1 MPPERSAPRL
11 AYALFAMMLGT
22 AGLPIYIHA
31 PKFFVD
37 QYGVSL
43 GALGA
48 SLFVLRLL
56 DFVQDPLLG
65 SLAEKT
71 SAARA
76 RPVWAAITI
85 MALGMVGLFAI
96 TPPIAP
102 VLWFSLTLL
111 CVFSGFSFL
120 TIRLYAQGVTSFGAD
135 RQLDLA
141 RWRETG
147 SLLGVCCAAMAPTL
161 LLVVTGRP
169 YAAFAIGFAGL
180 AVIAGFVMSKH
191 WSRSAQ
197 EVRGGGGFS
206 TALADPVVR
215 QLLILAVLNTA
226 PVAVSSTLFL
236 FFVESRLQV
245 PQMAGPLLILFFI
258 SAAISAP
265 IWTFLAGRFG
275 PRPVL
280 LVAMIA
286 AIVSFFYAFF
296 LQSGQVTAFMLIC
309 IASGATLGADLSILP
324 AVFAKRLAVTKA
336 QAAVGFGFWNF
347 ASKISLALAA
357 VVVLPALERFG
368 YQPGLDNSQNGLL
381 ALSVG
386 YAAVPCILKLF
397 AIWVLLRLQLG
408 DDTA

>member
-1 MPPERSAPRL
+1 VQPQQPNARL
-11 AYALFAMMLGT
+11 PYAIFAIMLGA

-48 SLFVLRLL
+48 ALFVLRLL

-65 SLAEKT
+65 TLAEKT
-71 SAARA
+71 SVARA
-76 RPVWAAITI
+76 RPVWAAIAV

-120 TIRLYAQGVTSFGAD
+120 TIRLYAQGVTSFGAE
-135 RQLDLA
+135 RQLALA

-147 SLLGVCCAAMAPTL
+147 SLLGVCCAAMAPSL
-161 LLVVTGRP
+161 LFAMTDRP
-169 YAAFAIGFAGL
+169 FAVFAVGFAGL
-180 AVIAGFVMSKH
+180 AIIAGFVMSKH
-191 WSRSAQ
+191 WSPTAQ
-197 EVRGGGGFS
+197 EIRSGGGFS

-236 FFVESRLQV
+236 FFVESRLQA
-245 PQMAGPLLILFFI
+245 PDMAGLLLILFFI

-265 IWTFLAGRFG
+265 LWTFLAGRFG

-296 LQSGQVTAFMLIC
+296 LQSGQVNAFMLIC
-309 IASGATLGADLSILP
+309 IASGVTLGADLSILP

-347 ASKISLALAA
+347 ASKLSLALAA
-357 VVVLPALERFG
+357 IIVLPALERFG
-368 YQPGLDNSQNGLL
+368 YQPGMTNTQSGLL
-381 ALSVG
+381 ALSMG
-386 YAAVPCILKLF
+386 YAAVPCILKLG

-408 DDTA
+408 DET

>member
-1 MPPERSAPRL
+1 MRPERTIPRL
-11 AYALFAMMLGT
+11 PYALFAMVLGS

-37 QYGVSL
+37 QYGVGL

-65 SLAEKT
+65 TLAEKT

-76 RPVWAAITI
+76 RPVWAASAV
-85 MALGMVGLFAI
+85 MALGMVALFAI

-102 VLWFSLTLL
+102 VLWFSLTLF

-120 TIRLYAQGVTSFGAD
+120 TIRLYAQGVTSFGPK
-135 RQLDLA
+135 RQLALA

-147 SLLGVCCAAMAPTL
+147 SLLGVCCAAMAPSL
-161 LLVVTGRP
+161 LFAMTDRP
-169 YAAFAIGFAGL
+169 FAAFAVGFAGL
-180 AVIAGFVMSKH
+180 AIIAGFFMSKH
-191 WSRSAQ
+191 WSPTAQ
-197 EVRGGGGFS
+197 ERRSGGGFS

-236 FFVESRLQV
+236 FFVESRLQA
-245 PQMAGPLLILFFI
+245 PDMTGLLLILFFI

-265 IWTFLAGRFG
+265 LWTFLAGRFG

-296 LQSGQVTAFMLIC
+296 LQSGQVNAFMLIC

-324 AVFAKRLAVTKA
+324 AVFAKRLAVIKA

-347 ASKISLALAA
+347 ASKLSLALAA
-357 VVVLPALERFG
+357 IIVLPALERFG

-381 ALSVG
+381 ALSAG

>member
-1 MPPERSAPRL
+1 MQPQQPNARL
-11 AYALFAMMLGT
+11 PYAIFAIMLGA

-48 SLFVLRLL
+48 ALFVLRLL

-65 SLAEKT
+65 TLAEKT

-76 RPVWAAITI
+76 RPVWAAIAV

-120 TIRLYAQGVTSFGAD
+120 TIRLYAQGVTSFGAE
-135 RQLDLA
+135 RQLALA

-147 SLLGVCCAAMAPTL
+147 SLLGVCCAAMAPSL
-161 LLVVTGRP
+161 LFAMTDRP
-169 YAAFAIGFAGL
+169 FAAFAVGFAGL
-180 AVIAGFVMSKH
+180 AIIAGFFMSKH
-191 WSRSAQ
+191 WSPTAQ
-197 EVRGGGGFS
+197 ERRSGGGFS

-236 FFVESRLQV
+236 FFVESRLQA
-245 PQMAGPLLILFFI
+245 PDMAGLLLILFFI

-265 IWTFLAGRFG
+265 LWTFLAGRFG

-296 LQSGQVTAFMLIC
+296 LQSGQVNAFMLIC

-347 ASKISLALAA
+347 ASKLSLALAA
-357 VVVLPALERFG
+357 IIVLPALERFG
-368 YQPGLDNSQNGLL
+368 YQPGMTNTQSGLL
-381 ALSVG
+381 ALSMG
-386 YAAVPCILKLF
+386 YAAVPCILKLG

-408 DDTA
+408 DET

>member
-1 MPPERSAPRL
+1 VQPQQPNARL
-11 AYALFAMMLGT
+11 PYAIFAIMLGA

-48 SLFVLRLL
+48 ALFVLRLL

-65 SLAEKT
+65 TLAEKT
-71 SAARA
+71 SVARA
-76 RPVWAAITI
+76 RPVWAAIAV

-120 TIRLYAQGVTSFGAD
+120 TIRLYAQGVTSFGAE
-135 RQLDLA
+135 RQLALA

-147 SLLGVCCAAMAPTL
+147 SLFGVCCAAMAPSL
-161 LLVVTGRP
+161 LFAMTDRP
-169 YAAFAIGFAGL
+169 FAAFAVGFAGL
-180 AVIAGFVMSKH
+180 AIIAGFVMSKH
-191 WSRSAQ
+191 WSPTAQ
-197 EVRGGGGFS
+197 EIRSGGGFS

-236 FFVESRLQV
+236 FFVESRLQA
-245 PQMAGPLLILFFI
+245 PDMAGLLLILFFI

-265 IWTFLAGRFG
+265 LWTFLAGRFG

-296 LQSGQVTAFMLIC
+296 LQSGQVNAFMLIC

-347 ASKISLALAA
+347 ASKLSLALAA
-357 VVVLPALERFG
+357 IIVLPALERFG
-368 YQPGLDNSQNGLL
+368 YQPGMTNTQSGLL
-381 ALSVG
+381 ALSMG
-386 YAAVPCILKLF
+386 YAAVPCILKLG

-408 DDTA
+408 DET

>member
-1 MPPERSAPRL
+1 MQPQQPDARL
-11 AYALFAMMLGT
+11 PYAIFAIMLGA

-48 SLFVLRLL
+48 ALFVLRLL
-56 DFVQDPLLG
+56 DFIQDPLLG
-65 SLAEKT
+65 TLAEKT

-76 RPVWAAITI
+76 RPVWAAIAV

-96 TPPIAP
+96 TSPIAP

-120 TIRLYAQGVTSFGAD
+120 TIRLYAQGVISFGAE
-135 RQLDLA
+135 RQLALA

-147 SLLGVCCAAMAPTL
+147 SLLGVCYAAVAPS
-161 LLVVTGRP
+161 LLVAMTDRP
-169 YAAFAIGFAGL
+169 FAAFAVGFAGL
-180 AVIAGFVMSKH
+180 AIIAGFVMSKH
-191 WSRSAQ
+191 WSPTAQ
-197 EVRGGGGFS
+197 EIRSGGGFS

-236 FFVESRLQV
+236 FFVESRLQA
-245 PQMAGPLLILFFI
+245 PDMAGPLLILFFI

-265 IWTFLAGRFG
+265 LWTFLAGRFG

-296 LQSGQVTAFMLIC
+296 LQSGQVNAFTLIC

-347 ASKISLALAA
+347 ASKLSLALAA
-357 VVVLPALERFG
+357 IIVLPALERFG
-368 YQPGLDNSQNGLL
+368 YQPGMTNTQSGLF
-381 ALSVG
+381 ALSLG
-386 YAAVPCILKLF
+386 YAAVPCILKLG

-408 DDTA
+408 DET

>member
-1 MPPERSAPRL
+1 MQPQQPNARL
-11 AYALFAMMLGT
+11 PYAIFAIMLGA

-48 SLFVLRLL
+48 ALFVLRLL

-65 SLAEKT
+65 TLAEKT
-71 SAARA
+71 SVARA
-76 RPVWAAITI
+76 RPVWAAIAV

-120 TIRLYAQGVTSFGAD
+120 TIRLYAQGVTSFGAE
-135 RQLDLA
+135 RQLALA

-147 SLLGVCCAAMAPTL
+147 SLLGVCCAAMAPSL
-161 LLVVTGRP
+161 LFAMTDRP
-169 YAAFAIGFAGL
+169 FAVFAVGFAGL
-180 AVIAGFVMSKH
+180 AIIAGFVMSKH
-191 WSRSAQ
+191 WSPTAQ
-197 EVRGGGGFS
+197 EIRSGGGFS

-236 FFVESRLQV
+236 FFVESRLQA
-245 PQMAGPLLILFFI
+245 PDMAGLLLILFFI

-265 IWTFLAGRFG
+265 LWTFLAGRFG

-296 LQSGQVTAFMLIC
+296 LQSGQVNAFMLIC
-309 IASGATLGADLSILP
+309 IASGVTLGADLSILP

-347 ASKISLALAA
+347 ASKLSLALAA
-357 VVVLPALERFG
+357 IIVLPALERFG
-368 YQPGLDNSQNGLL
+368 YQPGMTNTQSGLL
-381 ALSVG
+381 ALSMG
-386 YAAVPCILKLF
+386 YAAVPCILKLG

-408 DDTA
+408 DET

>member
-1 MPPERSAPRL
+1 
-11 AYALFAMMLGT
+11 MLGA

-48 SLFVLRLL
+48 ALFVLRLL
-56 DFVQDPLLG
+56 DFVQDPLIG
-65 SLAEKT
+65 TLAEKT
-71 SAARA
+71 SVARA
-76 RPVWAAITI
+76 RPVWAAIAV

-120 TIRLYAQGVTSFGAD
+120 TIRLYAQGVTSFGAE
-135 RQLDLA
+135 RQLALA

-147 SLLGVCCAAMAPTL
+147 SLLGVCCAAMAPSL
-161 LLVVTGRP
+161 LFAITDRP
-169 YAAFAIGFAGL
+169 FAAFAVGFAGL
-180 AVIAGFVMSKH
+180 AIIAGFVMSKH
-191 WSRSAQ
+191 WSPTAQ
-197 EVRGGGGFS
+197 ERRSGGGFS

-236 FFVESRLQV
+236 FFVESRLQA
-245 PQMAGPLLILFFI
+245 PDMAGLLLILFFI

-265 IWTFLAGRFG
+265 LWTFLAGRFG

-296 LQSGQVTAFMLIC
+296 LQSGQVNAFMLIC
-309 IASGATLGADLSILP
+309 IASGVTLGADLSILP

-347 ASKISLALAA
+347 ASKLSLALAA
-357 VVVLPALERFG
+357 IIVLPALERFG
-368 YQPGLDNSQNGLL
+368 YQPGMTNTQSGLL
-381 ALSVG
+381 ALSMG
-386 YAAVPCILKLF
+386 YAAVPCILKLG

-408 DDTA
+408 DET

>member
-1 MPPERSAPRL
+1 MQPQQPNARL
-11 AYALFAMMLGT
+11 PYAIFAIMLGA

-48 SLFVLRLL
+48 ALFVLRLL

-65 SLAEKT
+65 TLAEKT

-76 RPVWAAITI
+76 RPVWAAIAV

-120 TIRLYAQGVTSFGAD
+120 TIRLYAQGVTSFGAE
-135 RQLDLA
+135 RQLALA

-147 SLLGVCCAAMAPTL
+147 SLLGVCCAAMAPSL
-161 LLVVTGRP
+161 LFAMTDRP
-169 YAAFAIGFAGL
+169 FAAFAVGFAGL
-180 AVIAGFVMSKH
+180 AIIAGFFMSKH
-191 WSRSAQ
+191 WSPTAQ
-197 EVRGGGGFS
+197 ERRSGGGFS

-236 FFVESRLQV
+236 FFVESRLQA
-245 PQMAGPLLILFFI
+245 PDMAGLLLILFFI

-265 IWTFLAGRFG
+265 LWTFLAGRFG

-296 LQSGQVTAFMLIC
+296 LQSGQVNAFMLIC
-309 IASGATLGADLSILP
+309 IASGVTLGADLSILP

-347 ASKISLALAA
+347 ASKLSLALAA
-357 VVVLPALERFG
+357 IIVLPALERFG
-368 YQPGLDNSQNGLL
+368 YQPGMTNTQSGLL
-381 ALSVG
+381 ALSMG
-386 YAAVPCILKLF
+386 YAAVPCILKLG

-408 DDTA
+408 DET

>member
-1 MPPERSAPRL
+1 MQPQQPNARL
-11 AYALFAMMLGT
+11 PYAIFAIMLGA

-48 SLFVLRLL
+48 ALFVLRLL

-65 SLAEKT
+65 TLAEKT
-71 SAARA
+71 SVARA
-76 RPVWAAITI
+76 RPVWAAIAI

-120 TIRLYAQGVTSFGAD
+120 TIRLYAQGVTSFGAE
-135 RQLDLA
+135 RQLALA

-147 SLLGVCCAAMAPTL
+147 SLLGVCCAAMAPSL
-161 LLVVTGRP
+161 LFAMTDRP
-169 YAAFAIGFAGL
+169 FAAFAVGFAGL
-180 AVIAGFVMSKH
+180 AIIAGFVMSKH
-191 WSRSAQ
+191 WSPTAQ
-197 EVRGGGGFS
+197 EIRSGGGFS

-236 FFVESRLQV
+236 FFVESRLQA
-245 PQMAGPLLILFFI
+245 PDMAGLLLILFFI

-265 IWTFLAGRFG
+265 LWTFLAGRFG

-296 LQSGQVTAFMLIC
+296 LQSGQVNAFMLIC
-309 IASGATLGADLSILP
+309 IASGVTLGADLSILP

-347 ASKISLALAA
+347 ASKLSLALAA
-357 VVVLPALERFG
+357 IIVLPALERFG
-368 YQPGLDNSQNGLL
+368 YQPGMTNTQSGLL
-381 ALSVG
+381 ALSMG
-386 YAAVPCILKLF
+386 YAAVPCILKLG

-408 DDTA
+408 DET

>member
-1 MPPERSAPRL
+1 MQPQQPNARL
-11 AYALFAMMLGT
+11 PYAIFAIMLGA

-48 SLFVLRLL
+48 ALFVLRLL

-65 SLAEKT
+65 TLAEKT

-76 RPVWAAITI
+76 RPVWAAIAV

-120 TIRLYAQGVTSFGAD
+120 TIRLYAQGVTSFGAE
-135 RQLDLA
+135 RQLALA

-147 SLLGVCCAAMAPTL
+147 SLLGVCCAAMAPSL
-161 LLVVTGRP
+161 LFAMTDRP
-169 YAAFAIGFAGL
+169 FAAFAVGFAGL
-180 AVIAGFVMSKH
+180 AIIAGFFMSKH
-191 WSRSAQ
+191 WSPTAQ
-197 EVRGGGGFS
+197 ERRSGGGFS

-236 FFVESRLQV
+236 FFVESRLQA
-245 PQMAGPLLILFFI
+245 PDMTGLLLILFFI

-265 IWTFLAGRFG
+265 LWTFLAGRFG

-296 LQSGQVTAFMLIC
+296 LQSGQVNAFMLIC

-324 AVFAKRLAVTKA
+324 AVFAKRLAVIKA

-347 ASKISLALAA
+347 ASKLSLALAA
-357 VVVLPALERFG
+357 IIVLPALERFG
-368 YQPGLDNSQNGLL
+368 YQPGMTNTQSGLL
-381 ALSVG
+381 ALSMG
-386 YAAVPCILKLF
+386 YAAVPCILKLG

-408 DDTA
+408 DET

>member
-1 MPPERSAPRL
+1 MQPQQPNARL
-11 AYALFAMMLGT
+11 PYAIFAIMLGA

-48 SLFVLRLL
+48 ALFVLRLL

-65 SLAEKT
+65 TLAEKT
-71 SAARA
+71 SVARA
-76 RPVWAAITI
+76 RPVWAAIAV

-120 TIRLYAQGVTSFGAD
+120 TIRLYAQGVTSFGAE
-135 RQLDLA
+135 RQLALA

-147 SLLGVCCAAMAPTL
+147 SLLGVCCAAMAPSL
-161 LLVVTGRP
+161 LFAMTDRP
-169 YAAFAIGFAGL
+169 FAVFAVGFAGL
-180 AVIAGFVMSKH
+180 AIIAGFVMSKH
-191 WSRSAQ
+191 WSPTAQ
-197 EVRGGGGFS
+197 ERRSGGGFS

-236 FFVESRLQV
+236 FSVESRLQA
-245 PQMAGPLLILFFI
+245 PDMAGLLLILFFI

-265 IWTFLAGRFG
+265 LWTFLAGRFG

-296 LQSGQVTAFMLIC
+296 LQSGQVNAFMLIC
-309 IASGATLGADLSILP
+309 IASGVTLGADLSILP

-347 ASKISLALAA
+347 ASKLSLALAA
-357 VVVLPALERFG
+357 IIVLPALERFG
-368 YQPGLDNSQNGLL
+368 YQPGMTNTQSGLL
-381 ALSVG
+381 ALSMG
-386 YAAVPCILKLF
+386 YAAVPCILKLG

-408 DDTA
+408 DET

>member
-1 MPPERSAPRL
+1 MQPQQPNARL
-11 AYALFAMMLGT
+11 PYAIFAIMLGA

-48 SLFVLRLL
+48 ALFVLRLL

-65 SLAEKT
+65 TLAEKT
-71 SAARA
+71 SVARA
-76 RPVWAAITI
+76 RPVWAAIAI

-102 VLWFSLTLL
+102 VLWFSFTLL

-120 TIRLYAQGVTSFGAD
+120 TIRLYAQGVTSFGAE
-135 RQLDLA
+135 RQLALA

-147 SLLGVCCAAMAPTL
+147 SLLGVCCAAMAPSL
-161 LLVVTGRP
+161 LFAMTDRP
-169 YAAFAIGFAGL
+169 FAAFAVGFAGL
-180 AVIAGFVMSKH
+180 AIIAGFVMSKH
-191 WSRSAQ
+191 WSPTAQ
-197 EVRGGGGFS
+197 EIRSGGGFS

-236 FFVESRLQV
+236 FFVESRLQA
-245 PQMAGPLLILFFI
+245 PDMAGLLLILFFI

-265 IWTFLAGRFG
+265 LWTFLAGRFG

-296 LQSGQVTAFMLIC
+296 LQSGQVNAFMLIC
-309 IASGATLGADLSILP
+309 IASGVTLGADLSILP

-347 ASKISLALAA
+347 ASKLSLALAA
-357 VVVLPALERFG
+357 IIVLPALERFG
-368 YQPGLDNSQNGLL
+368 YQPGMTNTQSGLL
-381 ALSVG
+381 ALSMG
-386 YAAVPCILKLF
+386 YAAVPCILKLG

-408 DDTA
+408 DET

>member
-1 MPPERSAPRL
+1 MQPQQPNARL
-11 AYALFAMMLGT
+11 PYAIFAIMLGA

-48 SLFVLRLL
+48 ALFVLRLL

-65 SLAEKT
+65 TLAEKT

-76 RPVWAAITI
+76 RPVWAAIAV

-120 TIRLYAQGVTSFGAD
+120 TIRLYAQGVTSFGAE
-135 RQLDLA
+135 RQLALA

-147 SLLGVCCAAMAPTL
+147 SLLGVCCAAMAPSL
-161 LLVVTGRP
+161 LFAMTDRP
-169 YAAFAIGFAGL
+169 FAAFAVGFAGL
-180 AVIAGFVMSKH
+180 AIIAGFFMSKH
-191 WSRSAQ
+191 WSPTAQ
-197 EVRGGGGFS
+197 ERRSGGGFS

-236 FFVESRLQV
+236 FFVESRLQA
-245 PQMAGPLLILFFI
+245 PDMTGLLLILFFI

-265 IWTFLAGRFG
+265 LWTFLAARFG

-296 LQSGQVTAFMLIC
+296 LQSGQVNAFMLIC

-347 ASKISLALAA
+347 ASKLSLALAA
-357 VVVLPALERFG
+357 IIVLPALERFG
-368 YQPGLDNSQNGLL
+368 YQPGMTNTQSGLL
-381 ALSVG
+381 ALSMG
-386 YAAVPCILKLF
+386 YAAVPCILKLG

-408 DDTA
+408 DET

>member
-1 MPPERSAPRL
+1 MQPQQPNARL
-11 AYALFAMMLGT
+11 PYAFFAIMLGA

-48 SLFVLRLL
+48 ALFVLRLL

-65 SLAEKT
+65 TLAEKT
-71 SAARA
+71 SVARA
-76 RPVWAAITI
+76 RPVWAAIAV

-120 TIRLYAQGVTSFGAD
+120 TIRLYAQGVTSFGAE
-135 RQLDLA
+135 RQLALA

-147 SLLGVCCAAMAPTL
+147 SLLGVCCAAMAPSL
-161 LLVVTGRP
+161 LFAMTDRP
-169 YAAFAIGFAGL
+169 FAAFAVGFAGL
-180 AVIAGFVMSKH
+180 AIIAGFFMSKH
-191 WSRSAQ
+191 WSPTAQ
-197 EVRGGGGFS
+197 ERRSGGGFS

-236 FFVESRLQV
+236 FFVESRLQA
-245 PQMAGPLLILFFI
+245 PDMAGLLLILFFI

-265 IWTFLAGRFG
+265 LWTFLAGRFG

-296 LQSGQVTAFMLIC
+296 LQSGQVNAFMLIC

-347 ASKISLALAA
+347 ASKLSLALAA
-357 VVVLPALERFG
+357 IIVLPALERFG
-368 YQPGLDNSQNGLL
+368 YQPGMTNTQSGLL
-381 ALSVG
+381 ALSMG
-386 YAAVPCILKLF
+386 YAAVPCILKLG
-397 AIWVLLRLQLG
+397 AIWVVLRLQLG
-408 DDTA
+408 DET

>member
-1 MPPERSAPRL
+1 MRPERTIPRL
-11 AYALFAMMLGT
+11 PYALFAMMLGA

-37 QYGVSL
+37 QYGVGL

-65 SLAEKT
+65 TLAEKT

-76 RPVWAAITI
+76 RPVWAASAV

-102 VLWFSLTLL
+102 VLWFSLTLF

-120 TIRLYAQGVTSFGAD
+120 TIRLYAQGVTSFGPE
-135 RQLDLA
+135 RQLALA

-147 SLLGVCCAAMAPTL
+147 SLLGVCCAAMAPSL
-161 LLVVTGRP
+161 LLAMTDRP
-169 YAAFAIGFAGL
+169 FAAFAVGFAGL
-180 AVIAGFVMSKH
+180 TIMAGFVMSER
-191 WSRSAQ
+191 WSPTAQ
-197 EVRGGGGFS
+197 DLPSGGGFS
-206 TALADPVVR
+206 AALADPVVR

-236 FFVESRLQV
+236 FFVESRLQA
-245 PQMAGPLLILFFI
+245 PDMAGPLLILFFI
-258 SAAISAP
+258 SAALSAP
-265 IWTFLAGRFG
+265 IWTFLASRFG

-296 LQSGQVTAFMLIC
+296 LQSGQATAFMLIC

-357 VVVLPALERFG
+357 VVVLPALEQFG

>member
-1 MPPERSAPRL
+1 MQPQQPNARL
-11 AYALFAMMLGT
+11 PYAIFAIMLGA

-48 SLFVLRLL
+48 ALFVLRLL

-65 SLAEKT
+65 TLAEKT

-76 RPVWAAITI
+76 RPVWAAIAV

-120 TIRLYAQGVTSFGAD
+120 TIRLYAQGVTSFGAE
-135 RQLDLA
+135 RQLALA

-147 SLLGVCCAAMAPTL
+147 SLLGVCCAAMAPSL
-161 LLVVTGRP
+161 LFAMTDRP
-169 YAAFAIGFAGL
+169 FAVFAVGFAGL
-180 AVIAGFVMSKH
+180 AIIAGFVMSKH
-191 WSRSAQ
+191 WSPTAQ
-197 EVRGGGGFS
+197 EIRSGGGFS

-236 FFVESRLQV
+236 FFVESRLQA
-245 PQMAGPLLILFFI
+245 PDMAGLLLILFFI

-265 IWTFLAGRFG
+265 LWTFLAGRFG

-296 LQSGQVTAFMLIC
+296 LQSGQVNAFMLIC
-309 IASGATLGADLSILP
+309 IASGVTLGADLSILP

-347 ASKISLALAA
+347 ASKLSLALAA
-357 VVVLPALERFG
+357 IIVLPALERFG
-368 YQPGLDNSQNGLL
+368 YQPGMTNTQSGLL
-381 ALSVG
+381 ALSMG
-386 YAAVPCILKLF
+386 YAAVPCILKLG

-408 DDTA
+408 DET

>member
-1 MPPERSAPRL
+1 MRPERTIPRL
-11 AYALFAMMLGT
+11 PYALFAMVLGS

-37 QYGVSL
+37 QYGVGL

-65 SLAEKT
+65 TLAEKT

-76 RPVWAAITI
+76 RPVWAASAV
-85 MALGMVGLFAI
+85 MALGMVALFAI

-102 VLWFSLTLL
+102 VLWFSLTLF

-147 SLLGVCCAAMAPTL
+147 SLLGVCCAAMAPSL
-161 LLVVTGRP
+161 LLAMTDQP
-169 YAAFAIGFAGL
+169 FAAFAVGFAGM
-180 AVIAGFVMSKH
+180 AIIAGFVMSKH
-191 WSRSAQ
+191 WSTTAQDLRS
-197 EVRGGGGFS
+197 GGGFS
-206 TALADPVVR
+206 TAVADPVVR

-226 PVAVSSTLFL
+226 PVAVSSTLFS
-236 FFVESRLQV
+236 FFVESRQQV
-245 PQMAGPLLILFFI
+245 PDMAGPLLILFFI

-265 IWTFLAGRFG
+265 LWTFLAGRFG

-347 ASKISLALAA
+347 ASKLSLALAA
-357 VVVLPALERFG
+357 IIVLPALERFG

-381 ALSVG
+381 ALSAG

>member
-1 MPPERSAPRL
+1 MQPQQPNARL
-11 AYALFAMMLGT
+11 PYAIFAIMLGA

-48 SLFVLRLL
+48 ALFVLRLL

-65 SLAEKT
+65 TLAEKT
-71 SAARA
+71 SVARA
-76 RPVWAAITI
+76 RPVWAAIAV

-120 TIRLYAQGVTSFGAD
+120 TIRLYAQGVTSFGAE
-135 RQLDLA
+135 RQLALA

-147 SLLGVCCAAMAPTL
+147 SLLGVCCAAMAPSL
-161 LLVVTGRP
+161 LFAMTDRP
-169 YAAFAIGFAGL
+169 FAVFAVGFAGL
-180 AVIAGFVMSKH
+180 AIIAGFVMSKH
-191 WSRSAQ
+191 WSPTAQ
-197 EVRGGGGFS
+197 EIRSGGGFS

-236 FFVESRLQV
+236 FFVESRLQA
-245 PQMAGPLLILFFI
+245 PDMAGLLLILFFI

-265 IWTFLAGRFG
+265 LWTFLAGRFG

-296 LQSGQVTAFMLIC
+296 LQSGQVNAFMLIC

-347 ASKISLALAA
+347 ASKLSLALAA
-357 VVVLPALERFG
+357 IIVLPALERFG
-368 YQPGLDNSQNGLL
+368 YQPGMTNTQSGLL
-381 ALSVG
+381 ALSMG
-386 YAAVPCILKLF
+386 YAAVPCILKLG

-408 DDTA
+408 DET

>member
-1 MPPERSAPRL
+1 MQPQQPNARL
-11 AYALFAMMLGT
+11 PYAIFAIMLGA

-48 SLFVLRLL
+48 ALFVLRLL
-56 DFVQDPLLG
+56 DFVQDPLIG
-65 SLAEKT
+65 TLAEKT
-71 SAARA
+71 SVARA
-76 RPVWAAITI
+76 RPVWAAIAV

-120 TIRLYAQGVTSFGAD
+120 TIRLYAQGVTSFGAE
-135 RQLDLA
+135 RQLALA

-147 SLLGVCCAAMAPTL
+147 SLLGVCCAAMAPSL
-161 LLVVTGRP
+161 LFAITDRP
-169 YAAFAIGFAGL
+169 FAAFAVGFAGL
-180 AVIAGFVMSKH
+180 AIIAGFFMSKH
-191 WSRSAQ
+191 WSPTAQ
-197 EVRGGGGFS
+197 ERRSGGGFS

-236 FFVESRLQV
+236 FFVESRLQA
-245 PQMAGPLLILFFI
+245 PDMAGLLLILFFI

-265 IWTFLAGRFG
+265 LWTFLAGRFG

-296 LQSGQVTAFMLIC
+296 LQSGQVNAFMLIC
-309 IASGATLGADLSILP
+309 IASGVTLGADLSILP

-347 ASKISLALAA
+347 ASKLSLALAA
-357 VVVLPALERFG
+357 IIVLPALERFG
-368 YQPGLDNSQNGLL
+368 YQPGMTNTQSGLL
-381 ALSVG
+381 ALSMG
-386 YAAVPCILKLF
+386 YAAVPCILKLG

-408 DDTA
+408 DET

>member
-1 MPPERSAPRL
+1 MQPQQPNARL
-11 AYALFAMMLGT
+11 PYAIFAIMLGA

-48 SLFVLRLL
+48 ALFVLRLL

-65 SLAEKT
+65 TLAEKT
-71 SAARA
+71 SVARA
-76 RPVWAAITI
+76 RPVWAAIAV

-120 TIRLYAQGVTSFGAD
+120 TIRLYAQGVTSFGAE
-135 RQLDLA
+135 RQLALA

-147 SLLGVCCAAMAPTL
+147 SLLGVCCAAMAPSL
-161 LLVVTGRP
+161 LFAMTDRP
-169 YAAFAIGFAGL
+169 FAAFAVGFAGL
-180 AVIAGFVMSKH
+180 AIIAGFVMSKH
-191 WSRSAQ
+191 WSPTAQ
-197 EVRGGGGFS
+197 ERRSGGGFS

-236 FFVESRLQV
+236 FFVESRLQA
-245 PQMAGPLLILFFI
+245 PDMAGLLLILFFI

-265 IWTFLAGRFG
+265 LWTFLAGRFG

-296 LQSGQVTAFMLIC
+296 LQSGQVNAFMLIC
-309 IASGATLGADLSILP
+309 IASGVTLGADLSILP

-347 ASKISLALAA
+347 ASKLSLALAA
-357 VVVLPALERFG
+357 IIVLPALERFG
-368 YQPGLDNSQNGLL
+368 YQPGMTNTQSGLL
-381 ALSVG
+381 ALSMG
-386 YAAVPCILKLF
+386 YAAVPCILKLG

-408 DDTA
+408 DET

>member
-1 MPPERSAPRL
+1 MRPERTIPRL
-11 AYALFAMMLGT
+11 PYALFAMVLGA

-37 QYGVSL
+37 QYGVGL

-65 SLAEKT
+65 TLAEKT

-76 RPVWAAITI
+76 RPVWAASAV
-85 MALGMVGLFAI
+85 MALGMVALFAI

-102 VLWFSLTLL
+102 VLWFSLTLF

-147 SLLGVCCAAMAPTL
+147 SLLGVCCAAMAPSL
-161 LLVVTGRP
+161 LLATTDRP
-169 YAAFAIGFAGL
+169 FAAFAVGFAGM
-180 AVIAGFVMSKH
+180 AIIAGFVMSKH
-191 WSRSAQ
+191 WSTTAQDLRS
-197 EVRGGGGFS
+197 GGGFS
-206 TALADPVVR
+206 KAVADPVVR

-236 FFVESRLQV
+236 FFVESRLQA
-245 PQMAGPLLILFFI
+245 PDMAGPLLILFFI

-265 IWTFLAGRFG
+265 LWTFLAGRFG

-347 ASKISLALAA
+347 ASKLSLALAA
-357 VVVLPALERFG
+357 IIVLPALERFG

-381 ALSVG
+381 ALSAG

>member
-1 MPPERSAPRL
+1 MRPERTIPRL
-11 AYALFAMMLGT
+11 PYALFAMVLGS

-37 QYGVSL
+37 QYGVGL

-65 SLAEKT
+65 TLAEKT

-76 RPVWAAITI
+76 RPVWAASAV
-85 MALGMVGLFAI
+85 MALGMVALFAI

-102 VLWFSLTLL
+102 VLWFSLTLF

-147 SLLGVCCAAMAPTL
+147 SLLGVCCAAMAPSL
-161 LLVVTGRP
+161 LLAMTDRP
-169 YAAFAIGFAGL
+169 FAAFAVGFAGM
-180 AVIAGFVMSKH
+180 AIIAGFVMSKH
-191 WSRSAQ
+191 WSTTAQDLRS
-197 EVRGGGGFS
+197 GGGFS
-206 TALADPVVR
+206 TAVADPVVR

-236 FFVESRLQV
+236 FFVESRLQA
-245 PQMAGPLLILFFI
+245 PDMAGPLLILFFI

-265 IWTFLAGRFG
+265 LWTFLAGRFG

-347 ASKISLALAA
+347 ASKLSLALAA
-357 VVVLPALERFG
+357 IIVLPALERFG

-381 ALSVG
+381 ALSAG

>member
-1 MPPERSAPRL
+1 MRPERTIPRL
-11 AYALFAMMLGT
+11 PYALFAMMLGA

-37 QYGVSL
+37 QYGVGL

-65 SLAEKT
+65 TLAEKT

-76 RPVWAAITI
+76 RPVWAASAV

-102 VLWFSLTLL
+102 VLWFSLTLF

-120 TIRLYAQGVTSFGAD
+120 TIRLYAQGVTSFGPE
-135 RQLDLA
+135 RQLALA

-147 SLLGVCCAAMAPTL
+147 SLLGVCCAAMAPSL
-161 LLVVTGRP
+161 LLAMTDRP
-169 YAAFAIGFAGL
+169 FAAFAVGFAGL
-180 AVIAGFVMSKH
+180 TIMAGFVMSKH
-191 WSRSAQ
+191 WSPTAQDLRS
-197 EVRGGGGFS
+197 GGGFS
-206 TALADPVVR
+206 AALADPVVR

-236 FFVESRLQV
+236 FFVESRLQA
-245 PQMAGPLLILFFI
+245 PDMAGPLLILFFI
-258 SAAISAP
+258 SAALSAP
-265 IWTFLAGRFG
+265 IWTFLAGMFG

-296 LQSGQVTAFMLIC
+296 LQPGQVTAFMLIC

-347 ASKISLALAA
+347 ASKVSLALAA

-368 YQPGLDNSQNGLL
+368 YQPGMTNTQSGLL

>member
-1 MPPERSAPRL
+1 MRPERTIPRL
-11 AYALFAMMLGT
+11 PYALFAMVLGA

-37 QYGVSL
+37 QYGVGL

-65 SLAEKT
+65 TLAEKT

-76 RPVWAAITI
+76 RPVWAASAV
-85 MALGMVGLFAI
+85 MALGMVALFAI

-102 VLWFSLTLL
+102 VLWFSLTLF

-147 SLLGVCCAAMAPTL
+147 SLLGVCCAAMAPSL
-161 LLVVTGRP
+161 LLAMTDRP
-169 YAAFAIGFAGL
+169 FAAFAVGFAGM
-180 AVIAGFVMSKH
+180 AIIAGFVMSKH
-191 WSRSAQ
+191 WSTTAQDLRS
-197 EVRGGGGFS
+197 GGGFS
-206 TALADPVVR
+206 KAVADPVVR

-236 FFVESRLQV
+236 FFVESRLQA
-245 PQMAGPLLILFFI
+245 PDMAGPLLILFFI

-265 IWTFLAGRFG
+265 LWTFLAGRFG

-347 ASKISLALAA
+347 ASKLSLALAA
-357 VVVLPALERFG
+357 IIVLPALERFG

-381 ALSVG
+381 ALSAG

>member
-1 MPPERSAPRL
+1 MQPQQPNARL
-11 AYALFAMMLGT
+11 PYAIFAIMLGA

-48 SLFVLRLL
+48 ALFVLRLL

-65 SLAEKT
+65 TLAEKT
-71 SAARA
+71 SVARA
-76 RPVWAAITI
+76 RPVWAAIAV

-120 TIRLYAQGVTSFGAD
+120 TIRLYAQGVTSFGAE
-135 RQLDLA
+135 RQLALA

-147 SLLGVCCAAMAPTL
+147 SLLGVCCAAMAPSL
-161 LLVVTGRP
+161 LFAMTDRP
-169 YAAFAIGFAGL
+169 FAAFAVGFAGL
-180 AVIAGFVMSKH
+180 AIIAGFFMSKH
-191 WSRSAQ
+191 WSPTAQ
-197 EVRGGGGFS
+197 ERRSGGGFS

-236 FFVESRLQV
+236 FFVESRLQA
-245 PQMAGPLLILFFI
+245 PDMAGLLLILFFI

-265 IWTFLAGRFG
+265 LWTFLAGRFG

-296 LQSGQVTAFMLIC
+296 LQSGQVNAFMLIC
-309 IASGATLGADLSILP
+309 IASGVTLGADLSILP

-347 ASKISLALAA
+347 ASKLSLALAA
-357 VVVLPALERFG
+357 IIVLPALERFG
-368 YQPGLDNSQNGLL
+368 YQPGMTNTQSGLL
-381 ALSVG
+381 ALSMG
-386 YAAVPCILKLF
+386 YAAVPCILKLG

-408 DDTA
+408 DET

>member
-1 MPPERSAPRL
+1 MQPQQPNARL
-11 AYALFAMMLGT
+11 PYAIFAIMLGA

-48 SLFVLRLL
+48 ALFVLRLL

-65 SLAEKT
+65 TLAEKT

-76 RPVWAAITI
+76 RPVWAAIAV

-120 TIRLYAQGVTSFGAD
+120 TIRLYAQGVTSFGAE
-135 RQLDLA
+135 RQLALA

-147 SLLGVCCAAMAPTL
+147 SLLGVCCAAMAPSL
-161 LLVVTGRP
+161 LFAMTDRP
-169 YAAFAIGFAGL
+169 FAAFAVGFAGL
-180 AVIAGFVMSKH
+180 AIIAGFVMSKH
-191 WSRSAQ
+191 WSPTAQ
-197 EVRGGGGFS
+197 EIRSGGGFS

-236 FFVESRLQV
+236 FFVESRLQA
-245 PQMAGPLLILFFI
+245 PDMAGLLLILFFI

-265 IWTFLAGRFG
+265 LWTFLAGRFG

-296 LQSGQVTAFMLIC
+296 LQSGQVNAFMLIC

-347 ASKISLALAA
+347 ASKLSLALAA
-357 VVVLPALERFG
+357 IIVLPALERFG
-368 YQPGLDNSQNGLL
+368 YQPGMTNTQSGLL
-381 ALSVG
+381 ALSMG
-386 YAAVPCILKLF
+386 YAAVPCILKLG

-408 DDTA
+408 DET

>member
-1 MPPERSAPRL
+1 MPPLQPPARL
-11 AYALFAMMLGT
+11 PYAIFAMMLGA

-48 SLFVLRLL
+48 ALFILRLL
-56 DFVQDPLLG
+56 DFIQDPLLG
-65 SLAEKT
+65 KLAEKT

-76 RPVWAAITI
+76 RPVWAASAV
-85 MALGMVGLFAI
+85 MALGMVGLFAV
-96 TPPIAP
+96 TPPVAP
-102 VLWFSLTLL
+102 VLWFSLTLF

-135 RQLDLA
+135 RQLGLA

-147 SLLGVCCAAMAPTL
+147 SLVGVCLAAMAPSL
-161 LLVVTGRP
+161 LLAISAQP
-169 YAAFAIGFAGL
+169 FAAFAMGFAGL
-180 AVIAGFVMSKH
+180 TVVAGFLMSKH
-191 WSRSAQ
+191 WT
-197 EVRGGGGFS
+197 RGAEQPAAGGF
-206 TALADPVVR
+206 TAALSDPVTR

-236 FFVESRLQV
+236 FFVESRLQA
-245 PQMAGPLLILFFI
+245 PEMAGPLLILFFI
-258 SAAISAP
+258 SAALSAP
-265 IWTFLAGRFG
+265 LWTYWAGRFG

-286 AIVSFFYAFF
+286 AIISFFYAFF
-296 LQSGQVTAFMLIC
+296 LQSGQAAAFMLIC
-309 IASGATLGADLSILP
+309 IASGATLGADLAILP

-336 QAAVGFGFWNF
+336 QAALGFGFWNF
-347 ASKISLALAA
+347 ASKLSLALAA
-357 VVVLPALERFG
+357 IVVLPALERFG
-368 YQPGLDNSQNGLL
+368 YQPGMTNTQSGLL
-381 ALSVG
+381 ALSTG
-386 YAAVPCILKLF
+386 YAAVPCILKLG

-408 DDTA
+408 DKT

>member
-1 MPPERSAPRL
+1 MQPQQPNARL
-11 AYALFAMMLGT
+11 PYAIFAIMLGA

-48 SLFVLRLL
+48 ALFVLRLL

-65 SLAEKT
+65 TLAEKT
-71 SAARA
+71 SVARA
-76 RPVWAAITI
+76 RPVWAAIAV

-120 TIRLYAQGVTSFGAD
+120 TIRLYAQGVTNFGAE
-135 RQLDLA
+135 RQLALA

-147 SLLGVCCAAMAPTL
+147 SLLGVCCAAMAPSL
-161 LLVVTGRP
+161 LFAMTDRP
-169 YAAFAIGFAGL
+169 FAAFAVGFAGL
-180 AVIAGFVMSKH
+180 AIIAGFVMSKH
-191 WSRSAQ
+191 WSPTAQ
-197 EVRGGGGFS
+197 ERRSGGGFS

-236 FFVESRLQV
+236 FFVESRLQA
-245 PQMAGPLLILFFI
+245 PDMAGLLLILFFI

-265 IWTFLAGRFG
+265 LWTFLAGRFG

-296 LQSGQVTAFMLIC
+296 LQSGQVNAFMLIC
-309 IASGATLGADLSILP
+309 IASGVTLGADLSILP

-347 ASKISLALAA
+347 ASKLSLALAA
-357 VVVLPALERFG
+357 IIVLPALERFG
-368 YQPGLDNSQNGLL
+368 YQPGMTNTQSGLL
-381 ALSVG
+381 ALSMG
-386 YAAVPCILKLF
+386 YAAVPCILKLG

-408 DDTA
+408 DET

>member
-11 AYALFAMMLGT
+11 PYALFAMMLGT

-102 VLWFSLTLL
+102 VLWFSLTLF
-111 CVFSGFSFL
+111 CVFSSFSFL

-191 WSRSAQ
+191 WSRSTQ

>member
-1 MPPERSAPRL
+1 MQPQQPNARL
-11 AYALFAMMLGT
+11 PYAIFAIMLGA

-48 SLFVLRLL
+48 ALFVLRLL

-65 SLAEKT
+65 TLAEKT

-76 RPVWAAITI
+76 RPVWAAIAV

-120 TIRLYAQGVTSFGAD
+120 TIRLYAQGVTSFGAE
-135 RQLDLA
+135 RQLALA

-147 SLLGVCCAAMAPTL
+147 SLLGVCCAAMAPSL
-161 LLVVTGRP
+161 LFAMTDRP
-169 YAAFAIGFAGL
+169 FAAFAVGFAGL
-180 AVIAGFVMSKH
+180 AIIAGFFMSKH
-191 WSRSAQ
+191 WSPIAQ
-197 EVRGGGGFS
+197 ERRSGGGFS

-236 FFVESRLQV
+236 FFVESRLQA
-245 PQMAGPLLILFFI
+245 PDMTGLLLILFFI

-265 IWTFLAGRFG
+265 LWTFLAGRFG

-296 LQSGQVTAFMLIC
+296 LQSGQVNAFMLIC

-347 ASKISLALAA
+347 ASKLSLALAA
-357 VVVLPALERFG
+357 IIVLPALERFG
-368 YQPGLDNSQNGLL
+368 YQPGMTNTQSGLL
-381 ALSVG
+381 ALSMG
-386 YAAVPCILKLF
+386 YAAVPCILKLG

-408 DDTA
+408 DET

>member
-1 MPPERSAPRL
+1 MQPQQPNARL
-11 AYALFAMMLGT
+11 PYAIFAIMLGA

-48 SLFVLRLL
+48 ALFVLRLL

-65 SLAEKT
+65 TLAEKT

-76 RPVWAAITI
+76 RPVWAAIAV

-120 TIRLYAQGVTSFGAD
+120 TIRLYAQGVTSFGAE
-135 RQLDLA
+135 RQLALA

-147 SLLGVCCAAMAPTL
+147 SLLGVYCAAMAPSL
-161 LLVVTGRP
+161 LFAMTDRP
-169 YAAFAIGFAGL
+169 FAAFAVGFAGL
-180 AVIAGFVMSKH
+180 AIIAGFVMSKH
-191 WSRSAQ
+191 WSPTAQ
-197 EVRGGGGFS
+197 ERRSGGGFS

-236 FFVESRLQV
+236 FFVESRLQA
-245 PQMAGPLLILFFI
+245 PDMAGLLLILFFI

-265 IWTFLAGRFG
+265 LWTFLAGRFG

-296 LQSGQVTAFMLIC
+296 LQSGQVNAFMLIC
-309 IASGATLGADLSILP
+309 IASGVTLGADLSILP

-347 ASKISLALAA
+347 ASKLSFALAA
-357 VVVLPALERFG
+357 IIVLPALERFG
-368 YQPGLDNSQNGLL
+368 YQPGMTNTQSGLL
-381 ALSVG
+381 ALSMG
-386 YAAVPCILKLF
+386 YAAVPCILKLG

-408 DDTA
+408 DET

>member
-1 MPPERSAPRL
+1 MQPQQPNARL
-11 AYALFAMMLGT
+11 PYAIFAIMLGA

-48 SLFVLRLL
+48 ALFVLRLL

-65 SLAEKT
+65 TLAEKT
-71 SAARA
+71 SVARA
-76 RPVWAAITI
+76 RPVWAAIAV

-120 TIRLYAQGVTSFGAD
+120 TIRLYAQGVTSFGAE
-135 RQLDLA
+135 RQLALA

-147 SLLGVCCAAMAPTL
+147 SLLGVCCAAMAPSL
-161 LLVVTGRP
+161 LFAMTDRP
-169 YAAFAIGFAGL
+169 FAVFAVGFAGL
-180 AVIAGFVMSKH
+180 AIIAGFVMSKH
-191 WSRSAQ
+191 WSPTAQ
-197 EVRGGGGFS
+197 ERRSGGGFS
-206 TALADPVVR
+206 TALAEPVVR

-236 FFVESRLQV
+236 FFVESRLQA
-245 PQMAGPLLILFFI
+245 PDMAGLLLILFFI

-265 IWTFLAGRFG
+265 LWTFLAGRFG

-296 LQSGQVTAFMLIC
+296 LQSGQVNAFMLIC
-309 IASGATLGADLSILP
+309 IASGVTLGADLSILP

-347 ASKISLALAA
+347 ASKLSLALAA
-357 VVVLPALERFG
+357 IIVLPALERFG
-368 YQPGLDNSQNGLL
+368 YQPGMTNTQSGLL
-381 ALSVG
+381 ALSMG
-386 YAAVPCILKLF
+386 YAAVPCILKLG

-408 DDTA
+408 DET